1 MTNFCYR
8 ALGYLVAISL
18 LLPSL
23 SEAQLSLDRLYSL
36 PSLIGTAPKRPV
48 WSGDGGKLAFLWN
61 DRGYPARDVW
71 IVDLGL
77 EPTAPMRVTHHAS
90 EAEGDRG
97 VLDVVWHP
105 DGERLVYELEATLHS
120 MRVGEASEVLAAGGA
135 TAATYASSGELAFL
149 RDGDLWVLPPLGE
162 PRRLLADARAEVRI
176 VTYRWSP
183 DGRHIAVLESDERR
197 VPLRGVPDYMS
208 TDVEMAS
215 VRRPFPGEEP
225 RSLRLGVVTVADAS
239 ITWLDLEAKPTESI
253 FSYRWSPDGRSL
265 LVDRSDLYV
274 KSRRILLVDAG
285 GGGVSELYREDDP
298 LNVTA
303 YWQVEWARDGRGFYF
318 LSDRDDDY
326 HIYYLATS
334 NRGGEPRR
342 ITSGDFAVAHFTVRQ
357 DAIHYVANAPRPE
370 DRQLFR
376 IGLEGG
382 EPEQRTERAGTHDLV
397 ISPDGRLAA
406 DMFSSDRM
414 PPELF
419 LVGDEGEQ
427 RLTQSPRPEFYEH
440 DWVSAQYVTFP
451 SHVDG
456 TTLHGRM
463 LLPPEL
469 SEQRKYP
476 VIVGSVYS
484 NTVRNQWGGRNAHPL
499 WGLEQYLLQQ
509 GYILFVVDIR
519 GSWGHGR
526 ELRRGIRLDYGGID
540 VEDIHSG
547 VKYLETLDYADTSR
561 VGIWGSSY
569 GGLLTCMS
577 LFKKPGIYKAGVA
590 GAPVTNVFHALTGE
604 MRVMMSPW
612 DEAAAYEGASAFSH
626 AAGLRDPLLI
636 IHGMR
641 DRIVLYKD
649 SLALVERLMEL
660 GKNVDLVTLP
670 SSRHGWDRE
679 DLYQTRFAFKKLVEY
694 FNRYVKGVGP

>member
-1 MTNFCYR
+1 MSYGGTRIPPHNRKGACRKLSTYGCAR
-8 ALGYLVAISL
+8 RIS
-18 LLPSL
+18 
-23 SEAQLSLDRLYSL
+23 
-36 PSLIGTAPKRPV
+36 T
-48 WSGDGGKLAFLWN
+48 
-61 DRGYPARDVW
+61 
-71 IVDLGL
+71 
-77 EPTAPMRVTHHAS
+77 
-90 EAEGDRG
+90 
-97 VLDVVWHP
+97 
-105 DGERLVYELEATLHS
+105 
-120 MRVGEASEVLAAGGA
+120 
-135 TAATYASSGELAFL
+135 
-149 RDGDLWVLPPLGE
+149 
-162 PRRLLADARAEVRI
+162 RR
-176 VTYRWSP
+176 
-183 DGRHIAVLESDERR
+183 RR
-197 VPLRGVPDYMS
+197 
-208 TDVEMAS
+208 
-215 VRRPFPGEEP
+215 
-225 RSLRLGVVTVADAS
+225 
-239 ITWLDLEAKPTESI
+239 
-253 FSYRWSPDGRSL
+253 L

-285 GGGVSELYREDDP
+285 GSGVSELYREDDA

-303 YWQVEWARDGRGFYF
+303 YWQAEWAPDGRGIYF

-326 HIYYLATS
+326 HIYYLAAS
-334 NRGGEPRR
+334 VGGGEPRR
-342 ITSGDFAVAHFTVRQ
+342 ITSGDFAVAHFTVNK
-357 DAIHYVANAPRPE
+357 DAIHYVANVPRPE

-382 EPEQRTERAGTHDLV
+382 EPEQRTERAGTHDPV

-419 LVGDEGEQ
+419 LVSDTGEH

-440 DWVSAQYVTFP
+440 TWVPAQYVTFP

-456 TTLHGRM
+456 VTLHGRM
-463 LLPPEL
+463 LLPPALDER
-469 SEQRKYP
+469 RKFP

-540 VEDIHSG
+540 VEDLHSG

-590 GAPVTNVFHALTGE
+590 GAPATNVLSRPDRRDACDDVALG
-604 MRVMMSPW
+604 RARCLRKARRLSPMPQGSVIRFSSFTVC
-612 DEAAAYEGASAFSH
+612 AIASCST
-626 AAGLRDPLLI
+626 RT
-636 IHGMR
+636 R
-641 DRIVLYKD
+641 SR
-649 SLALVERLMEL
+649 
-660 GKNVDLVTLP
+660 
-670 SSRHGWDRE
+670 SSS
-679 DLYQTRFAFKKLVEY
+679 V
-694 FNRYVKGVGP
+694 

>member
-1 MTNFCYR
+1 MIR
-8 ALGYLVAISL
+8 RYLLAISF
-18 LLPSL
+18 LLPGP

-36 PSLIGTAPKRPV
+36 PSLIGTAPTRPV

-71 IVDLGL
+71 IVDLEL
-77 EPTAPMRVTHHAS
+77 ESPAPMRVTNHAS

-97 VLDVVWHP
+97 IIDVVWHP
-105 DGERLVYELEATLHS
+105 DGEQLVYELEATLHS
-120 MRVGEASEVLAAGGA
+120 LRVGEAPEVVAVGGA
-135 TAATYASSGELAFL
+135 TGATFSSSGDLAFL
-149 RDGDLWVLPPLGE
+149 RDGDLWVLQPPGE
-162 PRRLLADARAEVRI
+162 PRRLLGDTRREVHVI
-176 VTYRWSP
+176 SYRWSP
-183 DGRHIAVLESDERR
+183 DGRHIAVLEADERR
-197 VPLRGVPDYMS
+197 VPLRGIPDYMS

-225 RSLRLGVVTVADAS
+225 RSVRLGVVTVADAS

-253 FSYRWSPDGRSL
+253 FSYRWSPNGSRL

-285 GGGVSELYREDDP
+285 GGGVSELYREDDA

-303 YWQVEWARDGRGFYF
+303 YWQAEWAPDGRGIYF

-326 HIYYLATS
+326 HIYYLAAS
-334 NRGGEPRR
+334 DGGVAPRR
-342 ITSGDFAVAHFTVRQ
+342 ITSGDFAVAHFTVNK
-357 DAIHYVANAPRPE
+357 DAIHYVANVPRPE

-376 IGLEGG
+376 VGLEGG

-397 ISPDGRLAA
+397 LSPDGRFAA

-419 LVGDEGEQ
+419 LVSDAGEH

-440 DWVSAQYVTFP
+440 AWVPAQYVTFP

-456 TTLHGRM
+456 VTLHGRM

-469 SEQRKYP
+469 SERRKYP

-540 VEDIHSG
+540 VEDLHSG

-590 GAPVTNVFHALTGE
+590 GAPATNVFHALTGE

-612 DEAAAYEGASAFSH
+612 DEPAAYEGASAFSH

-636 IHGMR
+636 IHGMH

-670 SSRHGWDRE
+670 SSRHAWDRE
-679 DLYQTRFAFKKLVEY
+679 YLYQTRFAFKKLVEY
-694 FNRYVKGVGP
+694 FDRYVKGVGP

>member
-1 MTNFCYR
+1 MMLRYLL
-8 ALGYLVAISL
+8 ALSF
-18 LLPSL
+18 LLPGSTSL
-23 SEAQLSLDRLYSL
+23 SGAQLSLDGLYSL

-61 DRGYPARDVW
+61 DRGYPARDLW

-77 EPTAPMRVTHHAS
+77 EPPAPMRVTNHAS

-97 VLDVVWHP
+97 IVDVVWNP
-105 DGERLVYELEATLHS
+105 DGERLVYELEATLRIL
-120 MRVGEASEVLAAGGA
+120 RVGEASEVVAAGGA
-135 TAATYASSGELAFL
+135 TAAAYSSSGDLAFL
-149 RDGDLWVLPPLGE
+149 RDGDLWVLEPVGE
-162 PRRLLADARAEVRI
+162 PRRLLGDARGEVR
-176 VTYRWSP
+176 VVSYRWSR

-197 VPLRGVPDYMS
+197 VPLRGIPNYMS

-239 ITWLDLEAKPTESI
+239 VTWLDLEAKATESI
-253 FSYRWSPDGRSL
+253 FSYRWSPNGRRL

-274 KSRRILLVDAG
+274 KSRRILLVDAR
-285 GGGVSELYREDDP
+285 GGGVSELYREDDA

-303 YWQVEWARDGRGFYF
+303 YWQAEWAPDGRGIYF

-326 HIYYLATS
+326 HIYYLAAS
-334 NRGGEPRR
+334 DGGGEPRR
-342 ITSGDFAVAHFTVRQ
+342 ITSGDFAVAHFTVNE
-357 DAIHYVANAPRPE
+357 DGVHYVANVPRPE
-370 DRQLFR
+370 DRHLFR

-382 EPEQRTERAGTHDLV
+382 EPEQRTERAGTHDTV
-397 ISPDGRLAA
+397 ISPDGRFAA

-419 LVGDEGEQ
+419 LVSDAGEH

-440 DWVSAQYVTFP
+440 AWVPAQYVTFP

-456 TTLHGRM
+456 VTLHGRM

-469 SEQRKYP
+469 SDGRKYP

-590 GAPVTNVFHALTGE
+590 GAPATNVFHALTGE

-612 DEAAAYEGASAFSH
+612 DEPAAYESASAFSH

-694 FNRYVKGVGP
+694 FDRYVKGVGP

>member
-1 MTNFCYR
+1 
-8 ALGYLVAISL
+8 
-18 LLPSL
+18 
-23 SEAQLSLDRLYSL
+23 
-36 PSLIGTAPKRPV
+36 
-48 WSGDGGKLAFLWN
+48 
-61 DRGYPARDVW
+61 
-71 IVDLGL
+71 
-77 EPTAPMRVTHHAS
+77 MRVTNHAS

-97 VLDVVWHP
+97 IVDVVWHP
-105 DGERLVYELEATLHS
+105 DGERLVYEFEATLHS
-120 MRVGEASEVLAAGGA
+120 LRVGEAPEVLAADGA
-135 TAATYASSGELAFL
+135 TGATYSSSGDLAFL
-149 RDGDLWVLPPLGE
+149 RDGDLWVLQPRLQPPGK
-162 PRRLLADARAEVRI
+162 PRRLLGDARAEVR
-176 VTYRWSP
+176 VFGYRWSP

-197 VPLRGVPDYMS
+197 VPLRGIPNYMS

-253 FSYRWSPDGRSL
+253 FSYRWSPDGRRL

-285 GGGVSELYREDDP
+285 GGGVSELYREDDA

-303 YWQVEWARDGRGFYF
+303 YWQAEWAPDGRGIYF

-326 HIYYLATS
+326 HIYYLAAS
-334 NRGGEPRR
+334 DGGGEPRR
-342 ITSGDFAVAHFTVRQ
+342 ITSGDFAVAHFTVNK
-357 DAIHYVANAPRPE
+357 DAIHYVANVPRPE

-382 EPEQRTERAGTHDLV
+382 EPEQRTERAGTHDPV
-397 ISPDGRLAA
+397 ISPDGQLAA

-419 LVGDEGEQ
+419 LVSDTGEH

-440 DWVSAQYVTFP
+440 AWVPAQYVTFP

-456 TTLHGRM
+456 VTLHGRM

-469 SEQRKYP
+469 DERRKSP

-484 NTVRNQWGGRNAHPL
+484 NTVRNQWGGRNAHPP

-540 VEDIHSG
+540 VEDLHSG

-590 GAPVTNVFHALTGE
+590 GAPATNVFHALTGE

-612 DEAAAYEGASAFSH
+612 DEPAAYEGASASPMPRGSVIRFSSFTVC
-626 AAGLRDPLLI
+626 AIASCSTKIRS
-636 IHGMR
+636 R
-641 DRIVLYKD
+641 
-649 SLALVERLMEL
+649 
-660 GKNVDLVTLP
+660 
-670 SSRHGWDRE
+670 SSS
-679 DLYQTRFAFKKLVEY
+679 V
-694 FNRYVKGVGP
+694 